1 MMRVI
6 KMRRESR
13 INERQKKILYC
24 AVREYIMSKRPVSS
38 ERVLEAS
45 DLSCSGATVRN
56 DLRKLEY
63 LGYLHQPHTSAGRI
77 PTDKGYRFYV
87 DETLSLMKEYTQRS
101 SSIYSKY
108 PITFGDMEK
117 ILEGAAMALS
127 KIAKGAVILEKPAVE
142 KLKIL
147 RVAIAPVT
155 RTYYVVSMVME
166 LGLVKFIPFRTFQ
179 EIDYLS
185 LESIMNQLLS
195 GRNIENM
202 SDRILESEIDQYLID
217 LSEYLVNTLKEDFRN
232 DLIKV
237 GIDTLIN
244 AEDFD
249 VEEVRKLSNFF
260 SDDLMLRKVFI
271 NAKEIPAVLIGS
283 EHGVSGLENLAF
295 FIDGYKKEDKL
306 MGKVMAITSKV
317 VRYEDIFNSLRYMT
331 SRLTEYFTVATR
343 EEGK

>member
-1 MMRVI
+1 
-6 KMRRESR
+6 MRRESR

-249 VEEVRKLSNFF
+249 VEEVRKLS
-260 SDDLMLRKVFI
+260 R
-271 NAKEIPAVLIGS
+271 S
-283 EHGVSGLENLAF
+283 EE
-295 FIDGYKKEDKL
+295 
-306 MGKVMAITSKV
+306 
-317 VRYEDIFNSLRYMT
+317 
-331 SRLTEYFTVATR
+331 
-343 EEGK
+343 